1 MYEWKKVYAKENKVM
16 QVWPKIYSRYI
27 LYRLCLFL
35 YKYKQQEYRHGQWIP
50 GALCPAEPLRIQHY
64 FRYSTIVDSTIVFH
78 ELLRSDLS
86 FQGLFLLSPYPHD
99 FGS

>member
-1 MYEWKKVYAKENKVM
+1 MQKKIKLCKSG
-16 QVWPKIYSRYI
+16 QKYI
-27 LYRLCLFL
+27 LDIFYTDYVYFYVNTNNRNIDMSSGYLVS
-35 YKYKQQEYRHGQWIP
+35 Y
-50 GALCPAEPLRIQHY
+50 ALQSLRIQHY